1 MERDQEIMIRQNQE
15 TTYMIQKDISTIE
28 DLEKEQYFNLERI
41 KDAAI
46 NIDTTKIFLHDLEAS
61 KYNIRQTIEFLMV
74 ERNKLIDR
82 VTELS
87 Q

>member
-46 NIDTTKIFLHDLEAS
+46 NIDTTKIFLQDLEAS

-87 Q
+87 

>member
-46 NIDTTKIFLHDLEAS
+46 KIDTTKIFLQDLEAS

-87 Q
+87 